1 MLCAKLYIVC
11 MRVYFPENP
20 ILLSVF
26 TLIYRKSIPKNST
39 SKHNILWNL
48 NSLILKACCVQ
59 FAAFIKLKVNV
70 NPIVRS

>member
-11 MRVYFPENP
+11 MRVYFSENP
-20 ILLSVF
+20 VLLSVF

-48 NSLILKACCVQ
+48 NSLIPKACCVQ

-70 NPIVRS
+70 NPIE